1 MRLSE
6 KNKALII
13 EFLRYAVVGGA
24 SAVVDMAVNY
34 FSLFYLFG
42 GTKDDRGLVA
52 LSVALGFTVGLTA
65 NFILSNVFVF
75 KSEEQRK
82 KGKTARGFLIY
93 AAVGIVGFIITELM
107 TLLGT
112 LVIGE
117 GGFWYLVLTVGV
129 KGVVLVWNYV
139 GRKIFVYREKENDAK

>member
-112 LVIGE
+112 VVIGE